1 MIDSSTSSTCSGVT
15 EDARPEFGI
24 APPALGTTVLQML
37 FYSDFLSGV
46 NGSPVASSPNG
57 SAWYKNLKAR
67 QVIAKDA
74 FDSINNL
81 KALIAPPGTTTAP
94 SF

>member
-1 MIDSSTSSTCSGVT
+1 MLDGSSSSTCSGVT

-24 APPALGTTVLQML
+24 APPALGTTVGLML
-37 FYSDFLSGV
+37 LYSDFLSGV

-57 SAWYKNLKAR
+57 STWYKNIKVR
-67 QVIAKDA
+67 QVVAKDA
-74 FDSINNL
+74 FDSINNQ
-81 KALIAPPGTTTAP
+81 KALIALPGTTAAP